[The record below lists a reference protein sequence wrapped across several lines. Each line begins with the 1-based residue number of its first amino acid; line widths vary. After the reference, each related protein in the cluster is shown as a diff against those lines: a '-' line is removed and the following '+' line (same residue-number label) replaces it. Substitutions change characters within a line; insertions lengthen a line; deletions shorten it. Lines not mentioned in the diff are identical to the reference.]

1 MNQAGHQPDHPLER
15 MVFFSDAVFA
25 IAITLLIIEVHPPH
39 LPYGSPW
46 QDYVDAL
53 VQLLPNFIG
62 FFVSFFVI
70 GAFWAGHHRAFGLAG
85 HYSDALIG
93 PNLALLCAIVFL
105 PFSTAFMSANAGM
118 LVPSVVYAVTL
129 IVSGLLSLRLTRL
142 ATMTGVV
149 REDVP
154 RVDIALARNRSLGV
168 VLGALLS
175 LAIAFVDA
183 RFSQAGLLTIP
194 LFQAVS
200 RRIVRHRFEP
210 GRSGRATA
218 TVTAEGGGHPRV

>member
-1 MNQAGHQPDHPLER
+1 MSQNGHQPDHPLER

-46 QDYVDAL
+46 QAYVTAL
-53 VQLLPNFIG
+53 LALLPNFIG

-70 GAFWAGHHRAFGLAG
+70 GAFWTGHHRAFGLAG
-85 HYSDALIG
+85 HYSDRMIS

-105 PFSTAFMSANAGM
+105 PFATAFMSANAGM

-142 ATMTGVV
+142 ATAPAIV
-149 REDVP
+149 REDVSAEA
-154 RVDIALARNRSLGV
+154 IALARTRSLGV
-168 VLGALLS
+168 VAGALVALG
-175 LAIAFVDA
+175 IAFVDA
-183 RFSQAGLLTIP
+183 RFSQAGLLSIIV
-194 LFQAVS
+194 FQALI
-200 RRIVRHRFEP
+200 RRMVHR
-210 GRSGRATA
+210 RYAAR
-218 TVTAEGGGHPRV
+218 

>member
-1 MNQAGHQPDHPLER
+1 MNHAGHQPDHSLER

-39 LPYGSPW
+39 LPSGSPW
-46 QDYVDAL
+46 QAYVDAL
-53 VQLLPNFIG
+53 SQLLPNFIG

-85 HYSDALIG
+85 GYSERLIG

-105 PFSTAFMSANAGM
+105 PFSTAFMSANAGKV
-118 LVPSVVYAVTL
+118 VPSVFYAVTL
-129 IVSGLLSLRLTRL
+129 IVSGLLSLRVTRL
-142 ATMTGVV
+142 ATMPGVV

-154 RVDIALARNRSLGV
+154 RIEIAIARNRGIGV

-175 LAIAFVDA
+175 LGIAFIDA

-194 LFQAVS
+194 LFQAAY
-200 RRIVRHRFEP
+200 RRGIRHQFE
-210 GRSGRATA
+210 T
-218 TVTAEGGGHPRV
+218 GGGKGRGVKLTV